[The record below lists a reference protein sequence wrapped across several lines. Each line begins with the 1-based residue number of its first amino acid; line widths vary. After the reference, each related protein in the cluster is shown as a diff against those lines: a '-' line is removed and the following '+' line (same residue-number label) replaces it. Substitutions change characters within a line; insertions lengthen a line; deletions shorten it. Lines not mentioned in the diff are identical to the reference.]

1 MNSGNEFYFAAGVLA
16 VVALLFVL
24 YPWLAGKPRVAMLG
38 ALPRWV
44 PVAGAV
50 AIAAVLALYIKLGTP
65 QLTDR
70 DATPEGVTSAAVGG
84 ATSGMAAGAAP
95 GAAGSMDAA
104 VAGLERRLASGG
116 GGDGDWELLAKSY
129 EFLGRTADAA
139 AARQKRLPAGAGGI
153 PGAGAAPGVA
163 PAAALPPTVPLSA
176 AALKEA
182 AAAEEARGKREFT
195 KAAAIYA
202 GLATRNE
209 MNADTWANYADVAGA
224 LNNNSLA
231 GQPATYIANALR
243 LDPQHAKALW
253 LQASLEHETR
263 QYQAAVGTWQRLI
276 AVLGP
281 GSADGKLIAAN
292 LAEDQRLAGASAG
305 VSAGVGAGASAA
317 APAAAVGASVR
328 VEIDVADA
336 LKGRIPPGL
345 TLFIVAKS
353 VSSPGPPVAIVRTT
367 TGTWPVQF
375 QLDDS
380 QAMLPSRRLSTAGTV
395 TIEAR
400 TSRTGQAMPAAGDF
414 QGVTG
419 PIDPA
424 ARKTVRVVI
433 QRVIG

>member
-1 MNSGNEFYFAAGVLA
+1 
-16 VVALLFVL
+16 
-24 YPWLAGKPRVAMLG
+24 
-38 ALPRWV
+38 
-44 PVAGAV
+44 
-50 AIAAVLALYIKLGTP
+50 
-65 QLTDR
+65 
-70 DATPEGVTSAAVGG
+70 
-84 ATSGMAAGAAP
+84 
-95 GAAGSMDAA
+95 
-104 VAGLERRLASGG
+104 
-116 GGDGDWELLAKSY
+116 
-129 EFLGRTADAA
+129 
-139 AARQKRLPAGAGGI
+139 
-153 PGAGAAPGVA
+153 
-163 PAAALPPTVPLSA
+163 LSA

-202 GLATRNE
+202 GLAARNE

-253 LQASLEHETR
+253 LQASLEHETH

-276 AVLGP
+276 AVLGA

-292 LAEDQRLAGASAG
+292 LAEDQRLAGAGAGAGTGAASPAAATAG
-305 VSAGVGAGASAA
+305 VS
-317 APAAAVGASVR
+317 VR
-328 VEIDVADA
+328 GEIDVADA

-353 VSSPGPPVAIVRTT
+353 VSSPGPPVAIIRTT
-367 TGTWPVQF
+367 TGTWPLQF

-380 QAMLPSRRLSTAGTV
+380 QAMLPSRRLSTAGTI

-414 QGVTG
+414 QGVIG

-424 ARKTVRVVI
+424 AGKTVHVVI

>member
-1 MNSGNEFYFAAGVLA
+1 MNSGNGFYFAAGVLA
-16 VVALLFVL
+16 MAALLFVL
-24 YPWLAGKPRVAMLG
+24 YPWLAGKPRAAMLG

-50 AIAAVLALYIKLGTP
+50 AIAAVLGLYIKLGSP

-70 DATPEGVTSAAVGG
+70 DATAEGMTNPAVRG
-84 ATSGMAAGAAP
+84 APTGMGAGAAS
-95 GAAGSMDAA
+95 GAAGSMDTA
-104 VAGLERRLASGG
+104 VSGLERRLASGG
-116 GGDGDWELLAKSY
+116 GAEGDWELLAKSY
-129 EFLGRTADAA
+129 EFLGRSADAA
-139 AARQKRLPAGAGGI
+139 AARQKRLPAGAGGA
-153 PGAGAAPGVA
+153 PGAAPAVTI
-163 PAAALPPTVPLSA
+163 PAAAPLSA

-202 GLATRNE
+202 GLAARKE

-231 GQPATYIANALR
+231 GQPAAYIANALR

-253 LQASLEHETR
+253 LQASLEHETH

-276 AVLGP
+276 AVLGA

-292 LAEDQRLAGASAG
+292 LAEDQRLAGAGAGAGTGAASPAAATAG
-305 VSAGVGAGASAA
+305 VS
-317 APAAAVGASVR
+317 VR
-328 VEIDVADA
+328 GEIDVADA

-353 VSSPGPPVAIVRTT
+353 VSSPGPPVAIMRTT
-367 TGTWPVQF
+367 TGTWPLQF

-380 QAMLPSRRLSTAGTV
+380 QAMLPSRRLSTAGTI

-414 QGVTG
+414 QGVIG

-424 ARKTVRVVI
+424 AGKTVHVVI

>member
-1 MNSGNEFYFAAGVLA
+1 MNSGNGFYFAAGVLA
-16 VVALLFVL
+16 AVALLFVL
-24 YPWLAGKPRVAMLG
+24 YPWLAGKPRAALLG

-44 PVAGAV
+44 PVAGV
-50 AIAAVLALYIKLGTP
+50 GAIVAVLSLYIRLGSP

-70 DATPEGVTSAAVGG
+70 DATTEGTTSSAVRVGP
-84 ATSGMAAGAAP
+84 TGMGAGAA
-95 GAAGSMDAA
+95 AATAGSMDAA
-104 VAGLERRLASGG
+104 VAGLERRLAAGG

-129 EFLGRTADAA
+129 EFMGRAADAA
-139 AARQKRLPAGAGGI
+139 AARQKRLPTGAGGM
-153 PGAGAAPGVA
+153 PGAA
-163 PAAALPPTVPLSA
+163 PAAAIPAVAPLSP
-176 AALKEA
+176 AALKQVA
-182 AAAEEARGKREFT
+182 VAEEARGKREFS
-195 KAAAIYA
+195 KSAAIYA
-202 GLATRNE
+202 GLAARNE

-253 LQASLEHETR
+253 LQASLEHETHP
-263 QYQAAVGTWQRLI
+263 YQAAAGTWQRLI
-276 AVLGP
+276 AVLGAD
-281 GSADGKLIAAN
+281 SADGKLIAAN
-292 LAEDQRLAGASAG
+292 LAEDQRLAGSGAGTGTGTGTGAGSPAAASAG
-305 VSAGVGAGASAA
+305 VS
-317 APAAAVGASVR
+317 VR
-328 VEIDVADA
+328 GEIDVADA

-367 TGTWPVQF
+367 TGTWPLQF

-380 QAMLPSRRLSTAGTV
+380 QAMLPSRRLSTAGAV

-414 QGVTG
+414 QGVIG

-424 ARKTVRVVI
+424 AGKPVRVVI

>member
-1 MNSGNEFYFAAGVLA
+1 MNSGNGFYFAAGVLA
-16 VVALLFVL
+16 AVALLFVL
-24 YPWLAGKPRVAMLG
+24 YPWLAGKPRAAMLS

-44 PVAGAV
+44 PVAGVV
-50 AIAAVLALYIKLGTP
+50 AIVAVLALYIKLGSP

-70 DATPEGVTSAAVGG
+70 DATAEGTTNPVVRGG
-84 ATSGMAAGAAP
+84 PAGMGAGAAP

-104 VAGLERRLASGG
+104 VSGLERRLASGG

-139 AARQKRLPAGAGGI
+139 GARQKRLPAGAGGM
-153 PGAGAAPGVA
+153 PGAGSMPGAASA
-163 PAAALPPTVPLSA
+163 AAIPAAAPLSA

-202 GLATRNE
+202 GLAARNE

-253 LQASLEHETR
+253 LQASLEHETH

-276 AVLGP
+276 AVLGA

-292 LAEDQRLAGASAG
+292 LAEDQRLAGAGAGAGTGAASPAAATAG
-305 VSAGVGAGASAA
+305 VS
-317 APAAAVGASVR
+317 VR
-328 VEIDVADA
+328 GEIDVADA

-353 VSSPGPPVAIVRTT
+353 VSSPGPPVAIIRTT
-367 TGTWPVQF
+367 TGTWPLQF

-380 QAMLPSRRLSTAGTV
+380 QAMLPSRRLSTAGTI

-414 QGVTG
+414 QGVIG

-424 ARKTVRVVI
+424 AGKTVHVVI

>member
-1 MNSGNEFYFAAGVLA
+1 MNSGNGFYFAAGVLA
-16 VVALLFVL
+16 AVALLFVL
-24 YPWLAGKPRVAMLG
+24 YPWLAGKPRAAMLG

-50 AIAAVLALYIKLGTP
+50 AIAAVLGLYIKLGSP

-70 DATPEGVTSAAVGG
+70 DATAEGTTNPVVRGG
-84 ATSGMAAGAAP
+84 PAGMGAGAAP

-104 VAGLERRLASGG
+104 VSGLERRLASGG

-139 AARQKRLPAGAGGI
+139 GARQKRLPAGAGGM
-153 PGAGAAPGVA
+153 PGAGSMPGAAPTA
-163 PAAALPPTVPLSA
+163 AIPAAAPLSA
-176 AALKEA
+176 AALKQV
-182 AAAEEARGKREFT
+182 AAAEEARGKREFS
-195 KAAAIYA
+195 KSAAIYA
-202 GLATRNE
+202 GLAARNE

-231 GQPATYIANALR
+231 GQPAAYIANALR

-253 LQASLEHETR
+253 LQASLEHETH
-263 QYQAAVGTWQRLI
+263 QYQAAAGTWQRLI
-276 AVLGP
+276 AVLGA

-292 LAEDQRLAGASAG
+292 LAEDQRLAGTGAGPAAATPAG
-305 VSAGVGAGASAA
+305 VS
-317 APAAAVGASVR
+317 VR
-328 VEIDVADA
+328 GEIDVADA

-367 TGTWPVQF
+367 TGTWPLQF

-380 QAMLPSRRLSTAGTV
+380 QAMLPSRRLSTAGAV

-414 QGVTG
+414 QGVIG

-424 ARKTVRVVI
+424 AGKPVRVVI

>member
-1 MNSGNEFYFAAGVLA
+1 MNSGNGFYFAAGVLA

-44 PVAGAV
+44 PVAGV
-50 AIAAVLALYIKLGTP
+50 GAIVAVLVLYIRLGNP
-65 QLTDR
+65 QLTNR
-70 DATPEGVTSAAVGG
+70 DATTEETTNSAARAGP
-84 ATSGMAAGAAP
+84 TGMGAGAA
-95 GAAGSMDAA
+95 AATAGSMDAA
-104 VAGLERRLASGG
+104 VSGLERRLAAGG

-129 EFLGRTADAA
+129 EFMGRAADAV
-139 AARQKRLPAGAGGI
+139 AARQKRLPTGVGASS
-153 PGAGAAPGVA
+153 ARGAAA
-163 PAAALPPTVPLSA
+163 PAAVAASVPLSA
-176 AALKEA
+176 DALKQV
-182 AAAEEARGKREFT
+182 AAAEEARGKREFS

-202 GLATRNE
+202 GLAARNE

-231 GQPATYIANALR
+231 GKPAAYIANALR
-243 LDPQHAKALW
+243 LDPQHPKALW
-253 LQASLEHETR
+253 LQASLEHETH
-263 QYQAAVGTWQRLI
+263 QYQAAAGTWQRLI
-276 AVLGP
+276 AVLGA

-292 LAEDQRLAGASAG
+292 LAEDQRLAGA
-305 VSAGVGAGASAA
+305 GAGAGTGTGTGGGSPAA
-317 APAAAVGASVR
+317 APAAVSVR
-328 VEIDVADA
+328 GEIDVADA

-367 TGTWPVQF
+367 TGTWPLQF

-414 QGVTG
+414 QGVIG

-424 ARKTVRVVI
+424 AGKPVRVVI